1 MCVMCVQNLQ
11 HWGNR
16 IDEMTFCINCCDA
29 CIRLENLVLRYSLPI
44 YNIET
49 SNYLSYVQYPHL
61 LTIQQSFKVT
71 MMLKKE
77 TYN

>member
-1 MCVMCVQNLQ
+1 MCCVQNLQ

-29 CIRLENLVLRYSLPI
+29 YIGLENLVLSDNLP

-49 SNYLSYVQYPHL
+49 SNYLSYIQYPHL